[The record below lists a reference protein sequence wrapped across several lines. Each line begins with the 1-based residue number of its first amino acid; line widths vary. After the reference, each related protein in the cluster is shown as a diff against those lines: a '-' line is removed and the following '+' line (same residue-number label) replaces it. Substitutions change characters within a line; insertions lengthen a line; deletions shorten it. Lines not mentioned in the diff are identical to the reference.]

1 MTKKTNN
8 NPSQDSIS
16 NIQLKDKGTT
26 NVPLS
31 LFQKH
36 FIILPDL
43 TLSRQQSRDITFAFF
58 TDEIE
63 NNQLTVMLGVVGNFP
78 KEPDYNK
85 NLRFSDAPVV
95 HRNTN
100 LFAATIHDIDSL
112 IEIDDDT
119 NKVDFTYLRSWIISM
134 FLHRYIKETLLPAS
148 NFSEYIDDFI
158 SSLSKNKLEWLYNPI
173 PCYSDKKCD
182 LQGFDKCFDLK
193 FFVSPRLLDRSQLT
207 ISQVNNESIICES
220 NLKGDQC
227 SKLIEDNEIQ
237 LDDFLSE
244 LFLYDP
250 SSATSSSKNKNKDK
264 KLEPLIEM
272 SQNLSHH
279 IYCLISLNLD
289 RIDAYAYNTGC
300 SRIRKSNLKSD
311 KEKRIVELTR
321 SYIPG
326 FYYCSNQFIP
336 IDPTQCFE
344 SSYNEFIQTILYQ
357 TLVKN
362 DEYMDTKKK
371 DELSLPRNFEELI
384 ENYYDTAYFNIISM
398 REHKDSLKFYQPS
411 TTQISLEFQPKN
423 PDIYLPLQISIT
435 TSAQ

>member
-1 MTKKTNN
+1 MTKKTNK
-8 NPSQDSIS
+8 NPPQD

-36 FIILPDL
+36 FIVLPDL
-43 TLSRQQSRDITFAFF
+43 TLSRQQSRDLTFLFF
-58 TDEIE
+58 TDEKE
-63 NNQLTVMLGVVGNFP
+63 NKQLTGLLGVVGNFP
-78 KEPDYNK
+78 KEPDP
-85 NLRFSDAPVV
+85 LQSSRFADAPIVY
-95 HRNTN
+95 RKTN

-112 IEIDDDT
+112 IEIDDKT
-119 NKVDFTYLRSWIISM
+119 NEVDFKYLRSWIISM
-134 FLHRYIKETLLPAS
+134 FIHRYLKETLLPAS
-148 NFSEYIDDFI
+148 NFSEYVDDFI
-158 SSLSKNKLEWLYNPI
+158 SSLSKNKLEWLYNSI
-173 PCYSDKKCD
+173 PNYSDKKCELD
-182 LQGFDKCFDLK
+182 GFDKCFNLK
-193 FFVSPRLLDRSQLT
+193 FFVSPRVIDKSQLT
-207 ISQVNNESIICES
+207 ISQINNDSLLCES
-220 NLKGDQC
+220 KLEGDQC
-227 SKLIEDNEIQ
+227 SEILKDNEIQ

-250 SSATSSSKNKNKDK
+250 SSAVVSKKKTKEKDS
-264 KLEPLIEM
+264 LIEI

-279 IYCLISLNLD
+279 LYCSISLNID

-300 SRIRKSNLKSD
+300 RGIRKSDLKSD
-311 KEKRIVELTR
+311 KEKRLVELTR
-321 SYIPG
+321 AYIPG

-344 SSYNEFIQTILYQ
+344 DSYNEFLQTILYQ

-362 DEYMDTKKK
+362 NEYMSTKKK

-384 ENYYDTAYFNIISM
+384 ENYYDTAYFNLIGM

-423 PDIYLPLQISIT
+423 PDQYLPLQISIT

>member
-1 MTKKTNN
+1 MTKKTNK
-8 NPSQDSIS
+8 NPSQD

-36 FIILPDL
+36 FIVLPDL
-43 TLSRQQSRDITFAFF
+43 TLSRQQSRDLTFSFF
-58 TDEIE
+58 TDEKE
-63 NNQLTVMLGVVGNFP
+63 NTQLTGLLGVVGNFP
-78 KEPDYNK
+78 PKKQD
-85 NLRFSDAPVV
+85 NLSDIKFADAPVTK
-95 HRNTN
+95 RKTN
-100 LFAATIHDIDSL
+100 HFMATMHDIDSL
-112 IEIDDDT
+112 IEIDDKT
-119 NKVDFTYLRSWIISM
+119 NKVDFKYLRSWIITM
-134 FLHRYIKETLLPAS
+134 FIHRYIKETLLPAS
-148 NFSEYIDDFI
+148 NFSEYVDYLI
-158 SSLSKNKLEWLYNPI
+158 SSMAKNDLQWLYKPI
-173 PCYSDKKCD
+173 PFYSDKKCD
-182 LQGFDKCFDLK
+182 LDGFDKCFNLK
-193 FFVSPRLLDRSQLT
+193 FFVSPRLIDKSQLT
-207 ISQVNNESIICES
+207 ISQINNESLFCES
-220 NLKGDQC
+220 KLKGDQC
-227 SKLIEDNEIQ
+227 SKLIEDNEVQ
-237 LDDFLSE
+237 LDDFLTE

-250 SSATSSSKNKNKDK
+250 SNATTIAKKKDK
-264 KLEPLIEM
+264 NQLIEI

-279 IYCLISLNLD
+279 LYCSISLNVD

-300 SRIRKSNLKSD
+300 KGIRKSDLKSD
-311 KEKRIVELTR
+311 KEKRLVELTK

-336 IDPTQCFE
+336 IDPAQCFE
-344 SSYNEFIQTILYQ
+344 TSYNEFLQTILYQ

-384 ENYYDTAYFNIISM
+384 EHYYDTAYFNIIGM

-423 PDIYLPLQISIT
+423 PDRYLPLQISIT